1 MVENSIR
8 CEELQQL
15 TRPSELTKTIPS
27 RETHLYLP
35 SDTAINGNV
44 IAETHKSWNLTTLQI
59 IVVVIQKRKIDVE
72 REKTE
77 SVAHKLSDNRHRVG
91 SGHFRISALFCIDV
105 G

>member
-1 MVENSIR
+1 MENSIR
-8 CEELQQL
+8 CGELQQL

-59 IVVVIQKRKIDVE
+59 IVVVIQKRKTDRCRE
-72 REKTE
+72 RK
-77 SVAHKLSDNRHRVG
+77 NRV
-91 SGHFRISALFCIDV
+91 SGTQIK
-105 G
+105 